1 LGEPFEA
8 QKYIRKEISESASIN
23 LSNDSI
29 MNNFEW
35 KNIETK
41 IFCCKSVF
49 QELKLKSLFL
59 ILKGNIL
66 Y

>member
-1 LGEPFEA
+1 
-8 QKYIRKEISESASIN
+8 
-23 LSNDSI
+23 

-35 KNIETK
+35 KNIEKK